1 MIYWFNL
8 WIAKR
13 VFEPDDVFASL
24 TSDESVEIAVAV
36 HVDEADV
43 VGGLIVVDDVG
54 GKPAFA
60 IVLKPSGLATDVG
73 AGGRVYV
80 TIAVDVADL

>member
-1 MIYWFNL
+1 M
-8 WIAKR
+8 
-13 VFEPDDVFASL
+13 
-24 TSDESVEIAVAV
+24 SVEIAGAV
-36 HVDEADV
+36 HVHEADV

-73 AGGRVYV
+73 AGGCVDV
-80 TIAVDVADL
+80 AIAVDVADLQAV